1 MKTFSKVLLDFLAI
15 PEPGSS
21 SKAFSYRKTLYTSK
35 TKNNKILVN
44 NNKE

>member
-1 MKTFSKVLLDFLAI
+1 MKTFCKALLDFLAI

-21 SKAFSYRKTLYTSK
+21 SKVYSYRKTLHTSK

-44 NNKE
+44 NNIE